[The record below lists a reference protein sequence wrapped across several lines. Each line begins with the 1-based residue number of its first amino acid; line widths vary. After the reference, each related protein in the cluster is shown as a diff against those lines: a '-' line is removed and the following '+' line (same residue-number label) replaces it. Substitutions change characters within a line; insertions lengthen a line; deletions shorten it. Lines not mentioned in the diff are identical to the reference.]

1 MLPEKQEKK
10 KKKRHEHCFR
20 KIQPSSLLCQ
30 FFQQLGCCRGS
41 TNPSM
46 KHFSASHIDF
56 LQLFEIPTALLD
68 AAFVICFWNIL
79 TRHITA

>member
-1 MLPEKQEKK
+1 
-10 KKKRHEHCFR
+10 
-20 KIQPSSLLCQ
+20 
-30 FFQQLGCCRGS
+30 
-41 TNPSM
+41 M

-56 LQLFEIPTALLD
+56 LKLFEIPTALLD